1 MRAPHPLPSA
11 LSLLLAF
18 GGISFATPAL
28 AGETAPTCVRP
39 GQCFVT
45 GNLFNG
51 PITGNLYTTSARGQL
66 FGIDRRRVSYCRMVS
81 SIHRNDGNVRF
92 GKRVRYGEVNCLSA
106 LREGNPFY
114 MFPVDNSL
122 VNATCDNPTRLRSRL
137 TLVIDGRRYTGD
149 IATAVARP
157 CVDT

>member
-1 MRAPHPLPSA
+1 MRPSHLLPSTLSAA
-11 LSLLLAF
+11 LLFCAMP
-18 GGISFATPAL
+18 FAPPAL

-45 GNLFNG
+45 GNLING

-66 FGIDRRRVSYCRMVS
+66 FGIGSGRVSYCRMVS

-92 GKRVRYGEVNCLSA
+92 GKQVRYGEVNCLSA

-137 TLVIDGRRYTGD
+137 TLVIDGRQYTGD
-149 IATAVARP
+149 VATAVARP
-157 CVDT
+157 CIDT